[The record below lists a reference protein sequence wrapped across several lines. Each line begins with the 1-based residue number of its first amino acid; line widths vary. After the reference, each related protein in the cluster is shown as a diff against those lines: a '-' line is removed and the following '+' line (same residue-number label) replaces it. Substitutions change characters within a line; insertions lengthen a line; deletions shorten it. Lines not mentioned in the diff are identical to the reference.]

1 VGGYDVKLI
10 LRWLINAAALYVAVK
25 LVPGIEASDTQ
36 AILIAAIVIGLINAT
51 LKPIAVLLTLP
62 LTIITLGLF
71 YLCVNGAMLYLA
83 AALTPGFQLAGFGS
97 AVLGAIVISVVG
109 MLLGGLVEKN
119 D

>member
-10 LRWLINAAALYVAVK
+10 LRWLINAAALYVAVR

-62 LTIITLGLF
+62 LTILTLGLF
-71 YLCVNGAMLYLA
+71 YLFVNGAMLYLA

-109 MLLGGLVEKN
+109 MLLGGLVEQ
-119 D
+119 DD